1 MDNLAWQSITAYC
14 LFSIF
19 VFYQQLHAKNFNGG
33 SEAIG
38 LALAFSGFAGML
50 TGIAYLI
57 YYGWSVVWWAPIIIL
72 ILGLATVIPG
82 YFLERLIGRFTISFL
97 GFIAWPICAY
107 LMFSLAPNAK

>member
-57 YYGWSVVWWAPIIIL
+57 YYGWSVAWWAPIIIL

-82 YFLERLIGRFTISFL
+82 YFLERLIGRLTISFL